1 MRCGLH
7 MYCVS
12 CLWVCGNTS
21 GVYIVGFDKG
31 FRLYTGYACCGVGY
45 TTIRLIKFDRRNKIQ
60 DFIVFGIWT
69 EEICVVNIQVSN
81 KPKSSSLYRNRMLG
95 FFIWFPSDAKINQ
108 SIKYIC
114 ICLFIVSGWVLK
126 IWFLLPVKFCW
137 QRTMQR
143 TFLQAITIACG
154 KATTIY
160 TEYIY
165 I

>member
-69 EEICVVNIQVSN
+69 KEICVVNIQVSN

-108 SIKYIC
+108 SIKYIYV
-114 ICLFIVSGWVLK
+114 CL
-126 IWFLLPVKFCW
+126 
-137 QRTMQR
+137 QY
-143 TFLQAITIACG
+143 QAECSKYDFFYPSSFVG
-154 KATTIY
+154 KGRCKGLSFKR
-160 TEYIY
+160 
-165 I
+165 